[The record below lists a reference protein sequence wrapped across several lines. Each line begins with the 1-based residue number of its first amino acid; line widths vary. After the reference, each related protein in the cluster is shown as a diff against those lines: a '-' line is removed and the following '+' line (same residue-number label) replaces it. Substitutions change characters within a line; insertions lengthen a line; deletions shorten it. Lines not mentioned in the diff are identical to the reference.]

1 MHCKNGKTT
10 VKMASYE
17 YVCVNEHRQIEIRAI
32 TATDNSVV
40 CEQCSEEMT
49 RVYSAP
55 VITFNGTGWG
65 RDR

>member
-1 MHCKNGKTT
+1 
-10 VKMASYE
+10 MASYE
-17 YVCVNEHRQIEIRAI
+17 YVCVNKHRQIEIRAI
-32 TATDNSVV
+32 TATDEPVT
-40 CEQCSEEMT
+40 CDKCSEEMT

>member
-1 MHCKNGKTT
+1 
-10 VKMASYE
+10 MASYE

-32 TATDNSVV
+32 TATDAIVV
-40 CEQCSEEMT
+40 CEKCGKKMT